1 MTVAAVVVVMMEVLW
16 YNGDDTDNVNDGNG
30 GGGGGD
36 DNDGGVGGHSG
47 DDDDDYKPYTEL
59 LFNLLSNA
67 FWMIVT
73 VDCTFFV
80 GKYGFYFIEIILPS
94 PRL

>member
-30 GGGGGD
+30 GGGDD